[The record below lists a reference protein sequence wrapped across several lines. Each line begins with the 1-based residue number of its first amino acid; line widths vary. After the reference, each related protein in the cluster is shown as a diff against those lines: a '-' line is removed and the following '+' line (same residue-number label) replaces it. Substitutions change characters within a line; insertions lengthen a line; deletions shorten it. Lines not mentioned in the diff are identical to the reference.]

1 MSLSVFEDHYETINE
16 TILELLETKE
26 KYDIFEFSKAVGI
39 INNNEFVTKFF
50 INLDRRYPI
59 HLNKYLIDSFGYKGT
74 LPDNKR
80 EITDLLKKRY
90 SSLEGKQ
97 WKKFNNKEYINY
109 YGSLTETQQSLY
121 PDPSEFKGHGKDK
134 YHYIMSVDIYKR
146 LLMSAQT
153 SESDKI
159 HSYFINLEHTIQMY
173 GVYINAF
180 EIKQRDAIA
189 AIKAAET
196 KMLLNQKNKLIIKHK
211 KINEDKEK
219 SIVVKTEVI
228 NKQQSDIDKLIKMVG
243 DLGGDMKEIK
253 RDLKTAN
260 SKLDK
265 VTGLMTHRV
274 QNNVIPENKKHC
286 VTILKIM
293 KNNKLN
299 HYHTIR
305 VQRVRLNKSIG
316 EVETEYGK
324 KNVTVLKN
332 IDYYPNPIDFWIQFK
347 VKFASTFVA
356 KGNDFKL
363 RIEEDVFVALIEY
376 YMELRIL
383 PENDDTDADDII
395 DKVRDELYPESDPES
410 EESEEIDPEDVSTSE
425 TEESDESEK

>member
-16 TILELLETKE
+16 AILELLETKE

-59 HLNKYLIDSFGYKGT
+59 HLDKYLIDSFGYKGT
-74 LPDNKR
+74 LPENKR
-80 EITDLLKKRY
+80 AITDLLKKRY
-90 SSLEGKQ
+90 SLLEGKQ

-134 YHYIMSVDIYKR
+134 YHFIMSVDIYKR

-211 KINEDKEK
+211 SEVNSLTERLTRMEAKLDKSLKSSKIIELETK
-219 SIVVKTEVI
+219 SSNRNHSVVISE
-228 NKQQSDIDKLIKMVG
+228 
-243 DLGGDMKEIK
+243 
-253 RDLKTAN
+253 LKTAN

-305 VQRVRLNKSIG
+305 VQRIRLNKSIG

-347 VKFASTFVA
+347 VKFASTLVA

-410 EESEEIDPEDVSTSE
+410 EESEEIDPEDVSAESE
-425 TEESDESEK
+425 TE